1 MAKSPCLHID
11 KRTGKVYTEDQF
23 KAMLANDLPELLE
36 KLPEFKPKY
45 EAVAAK
51 VEELGGTSVIIAP
64 FYDKQAPTREA
75 ADKLV
80 NSPAV
85 QQHLENMRN
94 LAKAMG
100 IGVKS
105 IKSNLGKF
113 TNSAGTEVYELS
125 HTIQLDTKDLDK
137 ATTFAAI
144 MGVMGPE
151 AQQSTISG
159 RVLSEAE
166 MDTDAHTADRM
177 DFQLNSEADFDNAVA
192 VAKASGLDYSANV
205 ENKTIFFLDFSR
217 GQDSEYWEKVNTF
230 DGELKKNGI
239 TGQLERTPIESR
251 LIQATPKPIWEGG
264 PNSLGRDGILQAE
277 QRKVEHEGGGAVLRH
292 ALDEAVTR
300 NNDFLKQQELEPVRK
315 EYAGLRQKE
324 IELGQKGERLTDE
337 EVKKKDELYKKLLP
351 EVKTTVAKAA
361 DAYGEAKEEIEK
373 VGAKVVGKKG
383 FVVPFNIKKAERA
396 AVKVLRWYQG
406 KAQWLGD
413 GARTTIVVHDGA
425 DIHDV
430 VEELKKQYG
439 GGIERNETDGPTELG
454 YPKQLLEVRT
464 KNGRVAEF
472 QVMTPEGYLAKDGIT
487 NFQPE
492 KQGFAKQVL
501 DKIRDRLGFDIPDGA
516 GHYLYEISRDFN
528 VPDELRK
535 EADRLSR
542 QYYDGMTNENSKL
555 DGKQFEKD
563 MKAFVDKVD
572 GADKSGWDE
581 GNKGVAPEPVREFIG
596 AEEADKNLPTY
607 TEKNVESIDTNGREG
622 AQKKVLED
630 AKRVIKAISGI
641 VKKGTGLDLK
651 VVIHD
656 DPESFS
662 RAVRRAG
669 GDSQNAGARGF
680 YMGPDGAIHLNMDNV
695 KEDTMLHEGF
705 HPLLD
710 YIADNNPEALDKLY
724 GQLKD
729 VPGAENIVAKADKD
743 YTGEITQKKEAITD
757 FIAKVANGDIKIEP
771 TTIDKIKDFINK
783 ALNVVGL
790 GKAPVDMG
798 LDMSNAEDL
807 KALAKLISDKFQK
820 GEKIEVDELADYKE
834 LAEKPESSH
843 SAPINVNI
851 KNTSEN
857 GPEFQRVAVAKEE
870 DEKSWVKK
878 RIISVSDALK
888 GKKISN
894 AIFYDNT
901 RVGKLEIKNR
911 LSGYTPDVEGHGGFG
926 WSYMPGVEKSGFV
939 IAVTEEPGNA
949 IAAVKRQILHPDGI
963 QVIVNQNNM
972 TSHLGNLTTLEAL
985 FGKGKGIFQESV
997 GSPKEEKQVLNIIKK
1012 AMKELASKNGKSA
1025 LEIQKLLKKA
1035 DLSKVSSL
1043 DELNEKFLQPAS
1055 FGQRNIL
1062 FSDLLQKKATKVTAG
1077 TREAHRILHYEYGIP
1092 TLTEL
1097 AEGNNEK
1104 AFSNAELGD
1113 VVKYIKPSTEKV
1125 LYTANGDIY
1134 KKLSNDAEVKNAGFK
1149 VEMAP
1154 EESSHPSYPVMV
1166 KGENI
1171 GIGDKYISGTDL
1183 FPEVKEKG
1191 TKKSQSFYGVGRRKG
1206 DAPAGSFPENAEPQ
1220 GKPQFQKDTSKEEDD
1235 KNLPSVSKM
1244 ILDGKTDEEITAE
1257 IKRRKELGFTAA
1269 RFPERVIG
1277 ARKADIEKDL
1287 EELGLSP
1294 LEKAEVKANKMVWDK
1309 AVKEVNS
1316 GKVQPLDIAD
1326 KINSSSDATITTEE
1340 KAALLYERGKL
1351 LNAHDEAV
1359 GKMNKAID
1367 SGDDSGV
1374 LSSLEDMARITDQ
1387 YNQVATAAV
1396 KGTSEA
1402 ARVLQ
1407 LGTRDTS
1414 ANYHLLEV
1422 KRRLNEFVPADAKT
1436 QKKVEGLVAKLKE
1449 ATDRLE
1455 QSRQKEADLQRGQ
1468 AIQDEINKQLK
1479 EQVKLGGG
1487 RLRGDALIADATED
1501 FAKLFGLIDTGPQ
1514 FQKAEDEKNVSF
1526 SNAVAKLAKGFA
1538 DKGLKGDAIWD
1549 KVKEHVKEKTGRD
1562 IPEIYKDDAL
1572 IEAKDTGEAIKEK
1585 VAEKVQSG
1593 DTSLKDMKGELK
1605 KRQRELV
1612 ADGMKKHQEV
1622 TETIT
1627 KELNDAAGEDK
1638 FDERAVRDVLSGY
1651 GETTKPS
1658 SEQLEKDIRDQN
1670 VKMRLAS
1677 SKEDVIIGQAPLKS
1691 GFQREAP
1698 TQEIRELQREVQRI
1712 MKDKGIQDG
1721 RSPEQ
1726 RWKTSL
1732 EAIKTGLKRQIEDLT
1747 KQLNTGVKE
1756 QKNKAKTPYDNE
1768 AKNLLAFRNQ
1778 LLADVERIFGKTEL
1792 TDEQKVKMA
1801 MESAEKS
1808 LKEYERKIDES
1819 DYSVNKS
1826 STPVTPELKKMRDA
1840 RDAKRKEYEQK
1851 KKAATGKAPKSEEQ
1865 KAFDRAQK
1873 EMDALDKQI
1882 ADAEQKIADAQP
1894 EDAITLDKQKTSE
1907 PVSDRVKAAREENK
1921 KRKEWLEQLK
1931 NDADPFRE
1939 EKKALDIWRKRKQA
1953 EIEKKKERLDLINK
1967 GIEPNPP
1974 KPKIEPRSAADI
1986 ALQAESERLKIQIDR
2001 AIEKQRLKARPDLE
2015 KKLAIAFRIKRA
2027 TILAR
2032 ASVFVKL
2039 SCAAMWQA
2047 GVITPTLKTVQT
2059 GIGKIPGLRDVSSNA
2074 PTQGNYSL
2082 AAAAAN
2088 YKQFWGKEVYDDIKN
2103 TLKTGIMD
2111 IDAIDGKQPQI
2122 EEHWED
2128 GIGNSHAAV
2137 KVIPAR
2143 AEYFSSAQSVA
2154 EWAVRNKLRLDSP
2167 HTQEI
2172 IHELSYDNAQR
2183 NIFKNPNAISKAYKE
2198 FINQVADRGGPIG
2211 KIAKTMLFDENL
2223 PIITVPTNIAI
2234 DGATYAFGAARA
2246 LADAYELR
2254 ALGGS
2259 KGVEGETKENTIK
2272 RLKLNDD
2279 IMRSLGKQTVG
2290 LLGLAI
2296 GYSLYHSLGGMYNK
2310 GEKKKIDDLKPGE
2323 IAVGNWKISPLFTH
2337 HPGFYSLQ
2345 ISANFQRLLEAHKS
2359 DKTKAGKEPFDWSD
2373 ALAKS
2378 VLATAKEIPFVES
2391 MDAPE
2396 KVLASGQGVVMA
2408 AGQTYLADNIP
2419 GFLEEIAKATDPEA
2433 NRYPQSVWQEIEKK
2447 IPILRENVP
2456 SEKPGAQRG
2465 DPLNK
2470 AIKQEKELV
2479 KEKEGKGE
2487 DSSKEEQTLQ
2497 ELQGKK
2503 EKQVQEQA
2511 KEVSKNFKS
2520 MSKGKAKASLNK
2532 MVKDKDISGAVRDE
2546 VFKELEID
2554 K

>member
-1 MAKSPCLHID
+1 MAKSPSPCIHID
-11 KRTGKVYTEDQF
+11 LRTGKVYSEQQF

-51 VEELGGTSVIIAP
+51 VDELGGTSVIIAP
-64 FYDKQAPTREA
+64 FYDKRAATREE
-75 ADKLV
+75 ADMLN

-85 QQHLENMRN
+85 QQHLQNMRD

-113 TNSAGTEVYELS
+113 VNKEKKEVYELS
-125 HTIQLDTKDLDK
+125 HTVQLDTKDLDK
-137 ATTFAAI
+137 ATTFAAL

-151 AQQSTISG
+151 VQQSTIAG
-159 RVLSEAE
+159 RVLSENE
-166 MDTDAHTADRM
+166 IGSDSHTANRFDVN
-177 DFQLNSEADFDNAVA
+177 FSSEKDFDRAVELA
-192 VAKASGLDYSANV
+192 IASGLEYSANI
-205 ENKTIFFLDFSR
+205 ENRTISFLDFSN
-217 GQDSEYWEKVNTF
+217 GKDTKWLSNFNTF
-230 DGELKKNGI
+230 DSQIVDNGI
-239 TGQLERTPIESR
+239 DGEYAVTPIESR
-251 LIQATPKPIWEGG
+251 LIEATPKPIYEGG
-264 PNSLGRDGILQAE
+264 PLSSGRDAILQE
-277 QRKVEHEGGGAVLRH
+277 GQRQVELQGGGGLLRH

-315 EYAGLRQKE
+315 EYADLRQKE
-324 IELGQKGERLTDE
+324 IDLGEKGERLTDE

-361 DAYGEAKEEIEK
+361 DAYSEAKEEIQS
-373 VGAKVVGKKG
+373 VGKKVVGKKG
-383 FVVPFNIKKAERA
+383 FVVPFNIKRAERA
-396 AVKVLRWYQG
+396 AVKILRWYQG

-413 GARTTIVVHDGA
+413 GARTTIVVHDAA

-430 VEELKKQYG
+430 VEDLKKQYG
-439 GGIERNETDGPTELG
+439 GGIERDETTGETDLG

-464 KNGRVAEF
+464 KNGRIAEF

-492 KQGFAKQVL
+492 KQGYAKQVL
-501 DKIRDRLGFDIPDGA
+501 NAIRDRLGFDIPDGA

-528 VPDELRK
+528 VPGELRE
-535 EADRLSR
+535 EANRLSR
-542 QYYDGMTNENSKL
+542 QYYDAMTNENSTL

-607 TEKNVESIDTNGREG
+607 TAKNVGSIDTKDREG

-630 AKRVIKAISGI
+630 AKRVIKAVSGI

-651 VVIHD
+651 VVVHD
-656 DPESFS
+656 DPESFA

-669 GDSQNAGARGF
+669 GKSQNAGARGF
-680 YMGPDGAIHLNMDNV
+680 YMGPDGAIHLNMDKV
-695 KEDTMLHEGF
+695 TTDTMLHEGF

-710 YIADNNPEALDKLY
+710 YIAAQKPEELDNLY
-724 GQLKD
+724 KQLKS
-729 VPGAENIVAKADKD
+729 VPGAEDIVDQADID
-743 YTGEITQKKEAITD
+743 YTGDVTRKKEAITD

-807 KALAKLISDKFQK
+807 KALAKGISQSF
-820 GEKIEVDELADYKE
+820 A
-834 LAEKPESSH
+834 
-843 SAPINVNI
+843 
-851 KNTSEN
+851 T
-857 GPEFQRVAVAKEE
+857 
-870 DEKSWVKK
+870 
-878 RIISVSDALK
+878 
-888 GKKISN
+888 GK
-894 AIFYDNT
+894 
-901 RVGKLEIKNR
+901 EIKP
-911 LSGYTPDVEGHGGFG
+911 SDIVPDWLQGKG
-926 WSYMPGVEKSGFV
+926 
-939 IAVTEEPGNA
+939 TEGNA
-949 IAAVKRQILHPDGI
+949 DQPIQLQADFTHKESGLEWQYFKNSNKFKDLVDRGYVTFDKTIHDFKGAVVFHMPDAGFSGRILKDGVLVSEGKGGVYYPLVFHDNGDFWAATSRGAASLAKRLNQARAASPDGKI
-963 QVIVNQNNM
+963 RM
-972 TSHLGNLTTLEAL
+972 
-985 FGKGKGIFQESV
+985 
-997 GSPKEEKQVLNIIKK
+997 VL
-1012 AMKELASKNGKSA
+1012 
-1025 LEIQKLLKKA
+1025 
-1035 DLSKVSSL
+1035 VSSPIDKL
-1043 DELNEKFLQPAS
+1043 MSSSLN
-1055 FGQRNIL
+1055 
-1062 FSDLLQKKATKVTAG
+1062 
-1077 TREAHRILHYEYGIP
+1077 GIGLVDM
-1092 TLTEL
+1092 LTS
-1097 AEGNNEK
+1097 K
-1104 AFSNAELGD
+1104 AFSDKSGVTPTQLRKAIISAVEKTEESRKQKKDGMKPSQKPLFKVKAGDTMADLHIKLREYYPPENSDFAVRKALNKNILGELAGSISGKTAKQLNDFLGAGTFNRALKSKGESVSKASLSEGFSNILAEPMLRGEESGKMYAVIELGAD
-1113 VVKYIKPSTEKV
+1113 VEPVKTSDHESYPYTLRSTDPNEKPTVHILKERDHW
-1125 LYTANGDIY
+1125 YNHATDEGGDIIGDD
-1134 KKLSNDAEVKNAGFK
+1134 KDKQASTLPTNAGISNVVDLK
-1149 VEMAP
+1149 P
-1154 EESSHPSYPVMV
+1154 Q
-1166 KGENI
+1166 GE
-1171 GIGDKYISGTDL
+1171 
-1183 FPEVKEKG
+1183 P
-1191 TKKSQSFYGVGRRKG
+1191 KKSKE
-1206 DAPAGSFPENAEPQ
+1206 A
-1220 GKPQFQKDTSKEEDD
+1220 PQFQKDTSKEEDE
-1235 KNLPSVSKM
+1235 KNLPSRAEM
-1244 ILDGKTDEEITAE
+1244 ILQGKTKAE
-1257 IKRRKELGFTAA
+1257 IDAEIQRRKDLGLTAA
-1269 RFPERVIG
+1269 RFPQRVIG

-1294 LEKAEVKANKMVWDK
+1294 LEKAEVKANQMVWDK

-1326 KINSSSDATITTEE
+1326 RINSSSDATITTEE

-1359 GKMNKAID
+1359 SNMNKAID

-1407 LGTRDTS
+1407 LGTRDTD

-1455 QSRQKEADLQRGQ
+1455 HSRQKEADLQRGQ

-1501 FAKLFGLIDTGPQ
+1501 FAKLFGLIDTKPQ

-1538 DKGLKGDAIWD
+1538 DKGFNGDAIWD

-1572 IEAKDTGEAIKEK
+1572 VEAKDTGEAIKEK

-1593 DTSLKDMKGELK
+1593 DTDLKDMKGELK

-1612 ADGMKKHQEV
+1612 ADGMKKHEEV
-1622 TETIT
+1622 TAAIT

-1638 FDERAVRDVLSGY
+1638 FDERDVRDVLSGY
-1651 GETTKPS
+1651 GDVKKPS
-1658 SEQLEKDIRDQN
+1658 ADELDKEIREQN

-1677 SKEDVIIGQAPLKS
+1677 SKEDVIIGNAPLKS
-1691 GFQREAP
+1691 GFQRDAP

-1756 QKNKAKTPYDNE
+1756 TKNKAKTPYDDE
-1768 AKNLLAFRNQ
+1768 AKNLLALRDQ
-1778 LLADVERIFGKTEL
+1778 LQSEADRIFGKTEL
-1792 TDEQKVKMA
+1792 SDEQKVKMA
-1801 MESAEKS
+1801 MDSAEKS
-1808 LKEYERKIDES
+1808 YREYQRRLRES
-1819 DYSVNKS
+1819 DFTPQQN
-1826 STPVTPELKKMRDA
+1826 STTPETPALKQLRDA
-1840 RDAKRKEYEQK
+1840 RDNMRKAYEK
-1851 KKAATGKAPKSEEQ
+1851 AKKAAQGKAPKSPEQ
-1865 KAFDRAQK
+1865 KA
-1873 EMDALDKQI
+1873 L
-1882 ADAEQKIADAQP
+1882 
-1894 EDAITLDKQKTSE
+1894 
-1907 PVSDRVKAAREENK
+1907 DRVEKELDDLIQKVQDGETAERLKSTTPETPELKQAIELRDKLKQHMENM
-1921 KRKEWLEQLK
+1921 R
-1931 NDADPFRE
+1931 NAADPFRE
-1939 EKKALDIWRKRKQA
+1939 ERMALDTWRKRKQA

-1986 ALQAESERLKIQIDR
+1986 ALQAEAERLKIQIDR
-2001 AIEKQRLKARPDLE
+2001 AIEKQRLEARSELE

-2047 GVITPTLKTVQT
+2047 GIITPTTKMVQT
-2059 GIGKIPGLRDVSSNA
+2059 GIGKIPGLRDVSSNS

-2082 AAAAAN
+2082 DAAAAN
-2088 YKQFWGKEVYDDIKN
+2088 YKQFWGKEVLADINK
-2103 TLKTGIMD
+2103 TWKTGIMD

-2128 GIGNSHAAV
+2128 IIGNSHAAV

-2246 LADAYELR
+2246 LADAYELK
-2254 ALGGS
+2254 ALGGP
-2259 KGVEGETKENTIK
+2259 KGVEGESKENTIK

-2290 LLGLAI
+2290 LLGLAM
-2296 GYSLYHSLGGMYNK
+2296 GYSLYHSLGGLYNK

-2323 IAVGNWKISPLFTH
+2323 IQAGNWKISPLFTH

-2345 ISANFQRLLEAHKS
+2345 ISANFQRLLEAHKA
-2359 DKTKAGKEPFDWSD
+2359 DKTKAGKEPFNWSD

-2447 IPILRENVP
+2447 IPVLRENVP

-2479 KEKEGKGE
+2479 KDKEDRGKGT
-2487 DSSKEEQTLQ
+2487 SKEEKELQ
-2497 ELQGKK
+2497 GLQGKK
-2503 EKQVQEQA
+2503 EKQVQDQA
-2511 KEVSKNFKS
+2511 KEVAKRFKT
-2520 MSKGKAKASLNK
+2520 MEKGKAKASLNK
-2532 MVKDKDISGAVRDE
+2532 MVKDKDIPGAVRDE
-2546 VFKELEID
+2546 VFRELEID